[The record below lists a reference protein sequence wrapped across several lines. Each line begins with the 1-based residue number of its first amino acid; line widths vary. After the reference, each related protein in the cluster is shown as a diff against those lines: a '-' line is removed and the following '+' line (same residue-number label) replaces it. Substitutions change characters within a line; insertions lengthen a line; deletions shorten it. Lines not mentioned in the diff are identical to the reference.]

1 MNTKNIS
8 LLVVTVALAS
18 VMGSCNI
25 YKKCE
30 LPQDGI
36 VGEYAKAASEPID
49 STALGNLSWT
59 EIFTDT
65 QLRSLINQA
74 LADNTNLQNAK
85 LNVDIAQA
93 QLLGAKLSYLP
104 SLTFAPNGSGSSMG
118 GSKLNWGYQLPLSLS
133 WEVDIFGKI
142 TNSKRK
148 AKAAL
153 LQSEAYRQ
161 ATQSQIIGAVA
172 NTYYAIVSPK
182 QQLAV
187 YRETAELWRQSVEV
201 MKQMKEAGR
210 YTEVAVVQSE
220 ANYHSILATI
230 PNIELSLHKM
240 YSTMSLLLNVSAQEW
255 EVNTASTITLPAT
268 VSEGVPMSYLA
279 VRPDVKAAE
288 QSFATAFYATN
299 MARSAF
305 YPSIT
310 LSANG
315 GYGTLIGSSII
326 DPAKW
331 FASLAGQLAAPLF
344 ARGQRV
350 ASLKAAK
357 AQQQQALNNFQYTL
371 LSAGAE
377 VSDALVTV
385 TKSKAAHDEIVKQ
398 VEKMAKAVEYN
409 KDLMMLSTTTYLEVL
424 SAQQSLLSCRI
435 SLINNELST
444 NQAAI
449 NLYQA
454 LGGGR

>member
-1 MNTKNIS
+1 MNRKNIS

-18 VMGSCNI
+18 VMSSCNI

-74 LADNTNLQNAK
+74 LANNTNLQNAK

-142 TNSKRK
+142 TNSKRR

-161 ATQSQIIGAVA
+161 ATESQTIGAVA
-172 NTYYAIVSPK
+172 NTYYAIVSLK